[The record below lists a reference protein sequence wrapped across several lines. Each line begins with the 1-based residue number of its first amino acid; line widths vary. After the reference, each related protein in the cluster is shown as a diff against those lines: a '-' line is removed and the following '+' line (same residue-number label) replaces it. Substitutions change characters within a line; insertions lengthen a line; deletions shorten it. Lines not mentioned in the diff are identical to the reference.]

1 MNRCSNRS
9 HLGSGL
15 TKRASAFT
23 PGKSSAF
30 TLIELLVVIAIIA
43 ILAAILFPVFAQARE
58 KARQTAC
65 LSNLKQISSGLMM
78 YAQDYDETLAGNDST
93 IFTPGSPNGAY
104 ADAGV
109 ASMSAI
115 GFLDPDPT
123 KVGRNWGRDIQPYV
137 KNTQV
142 YSCQNSFPR
151 SSFSAGSAYA
161 ETDDPRGANMSYLL
175 NGITSTKELAAIP
188 APAEII
194 FLQEYKALSR
204 VSQVRPRRVNAT
216 TNNYDQINHM
226 WYNVNHSGGANLLY
240 CDGHAHWKKKSA
252 IFFKEYG
259 LDTSGLANPNRTLVP
274 DDTGANAENGLAVPA
289 AF

>member
-1 MNRCSNRS
+1 MNRYRRS
-9 HLGSGL
+9 YRNPAVPMHHVH
-15 TKRASAFT
+15 
-23 PGKSSAF
+23 AF

-58 KARQTAC
+58 KARQAAC
-65 LSNLKQISSGLMM
+65 LSNLKQISTGLMM

-93 IFTPGSPNGAY
+93 IFTATSPNGAY

-109 ASMSAI
+109 ASRTDI
-115 GFLDPDPT
+115 GFMDPDPT
-123 KVGRNWGRDIQPYV
+123 KVGRNWGRDLQPYI

-142 YSCQNSFPR
+142 YSCMNSVPR
-151 SSFSAGSAYA
+151 SSFGAGSAYA
-161 ETDDPRGANMSYLL
+161 ETEHPQGANMSYLL
-175 NGITSTKELAAIP
+175 NGVTSTKELSAIP
-188 APAEII
+188 APADII

-216 TNNYDQINHM
+216 TNNYDQINHK

-240 CDGHAHWKKKSA
+240 CDGHAKWKKKEA

-259 LDTSGLANPNRTLVP
+259 LDTSGLANPNRTLLP
-274 DDTGANAENGLAVPA
+274 TDAGADSENGLQVPA